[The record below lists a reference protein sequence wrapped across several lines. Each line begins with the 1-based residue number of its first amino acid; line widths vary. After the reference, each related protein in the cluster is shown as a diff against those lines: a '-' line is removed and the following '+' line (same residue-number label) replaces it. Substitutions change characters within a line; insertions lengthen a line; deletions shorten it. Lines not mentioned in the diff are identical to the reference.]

1 MTPNERANLLLNKYP
16 YDYVKEVVNGII
28 TTSREKNETE
38 ICNYWNEI
46 ALEIKKIINSPKKSD
61 I

>member
-38 ICNYWNEI
+38 VCNYWNEI
-46 ALEIKKIINSPKKSD
+46 ALEIKKIKNL
-61 I
+61 